1 MRNALSIIALF
12 FVGTTFFIGRVSFA
26 AEMTSDQVDI
36 LRAKVVDVVKSEQEG
51 FPGTDITYTT
61 QTIDVR
67 ITRGERKGETVSVI
81 NDYVIVDKGDR
92 VFLNHTTSAIDG
104 METYSLYDISRGL
117 SLLFFVALFIAVVFM
132 FGGKQGLRGLLSL
145 LGSLLVI
152 FFVLIP
158 GILRGIDPVFLSILA
173 SSIIIILGS
182 YVTHGFNRTTSA
194 AVTGMILTVILAGL
208 LAKVAVFM
216 TKLTGFADEEA
227 VYLNFS
233 TSGGID
239 FQGLLLGA
247 ILIGLLGTLYDAAIS
262 QAIAVEEIHHT
273 DPTLSKKKVYA
284 KVLRIGREHIGAL
297 VDTLAIAYV
306 GAALPLLLLYSLSEV
321 PFGIIVNREIF
332 ATEIIRITVGSI
344 GVILAVPITTYIA
357 THMLVGKLKGKRHVH
372 GHSHVHA
379 HTHTIDE

>member
-1 MRNALSIIALF
+1 MLLCAG
-12 FVGTTFFIGRVSFA
+12 VVS
-26 AEMTSDQVDI
+26 AEEVVQDKVEI
-36 LRAKVVDVVKSEQEG
+36 LRAKVVDVVKSEQDG
-51 FPGTDITYTT
+51 FPGTDITFTT
-61 QTIDVR
+61 QTIEVR
-67 ITRGERKGETVSVI
+67 ITSGDRKGEVVSII
-81 NDYVIVDKGDR
+81 NDYVIVKEGDR
-92 VFLNHTTSAIDG
+92 VFLNHTVGAVDSI
-104 METYSLYDISRGL
+104 ETYSLYDVSRGWAL
-117 SLLFFVALFIAVVFM
+117 IFFVALFIGVVFL

-145 LGSLLVI
+145 FGSLLVI

-158 GILRGIDPVFLSILA
+158 GILRGVDPVFLSIVA
-173 SSIIIILGS
+173 ASIIIVLGS

-194 AVTGMILTVILAGL
+194 AVIGMILTVVIAGF

-216 TKLTGFADEEA
+216 TKLTGFVEEEA
-227 VYLNFS
+227 MYLNFS
-233 TSGGID
+233 TSGAID

-273 DPTLSKKKVYA
+273 DPTLSKKKVYK

-321 PFGIIVNREIF
+321 PFGIIINREVF

-344 GVILAVPITTYIA
+344 GVILAVPITTYIS
-357 THMLVGKLKGKRHVH
+357 THMLVGKLKKRSHEH
-372 GHSHVHA
+372 GHSHVHSHM
-379 HTHTIDE
+379 HTEE

>member
-1 MRNALSIIALF
+1 MRKIISLVYIAGMLLCAG
-12 FVGTTFFIGRVSFA
+12 VVS
-26 AEMTSDQVDI
+26 AEEIVQDKVEI
-36 LRAKVVDVVKSEQEG
+36 LRAKVVDVVKSEQDG
-51 FPGTDITYTT
+51 FPGTDITFTT
-61 QTIDVR
+61 QTIEVR
-67 ITRGERKGETVSVI
+67 ITSGDRKGEVVSII
-81 NDYVIVDKGDR
+81 NDYVIVKEGDR
-92 VFLNHTTSAIDG
+92 VFLNHTVGAVDSI
-104 METYSLYDISRGL
+104 ETYSLYDVSRGWTL
-117 SLLFFVALFIAVVFM
+117 IFFVALFIGVVFL

-158 GILRGIDPVFLSILA
+158 GILRGVDPVFLSIVA
-173 SSIIIILGS
+173 ASIIIVLGS

-194 AVTGMILTVILAGL
+194 AVIGMILTVVIAGF

-216 TKLTGFADEEA
+216 TKLTGFVEEEA
-227 VYLNFS
+227 MYLNFS
-233 TSGGID
+233 TSGAID

-273 DPTLSKKKVYA
+273 DPTLSKKRVYT

-321 PFGIIVNREIF
+321 PFGIIINREVF

-344 GVILAVPITTYIA
+344 GVILAVPITTYIS
-357 THMLVGKLKGKRHVH
+357 THMLVGKLKKRSHEH
-372 GHSHVHA
+372 GHSHVHSHM
-379 HTHTIDE
+379 HTEE